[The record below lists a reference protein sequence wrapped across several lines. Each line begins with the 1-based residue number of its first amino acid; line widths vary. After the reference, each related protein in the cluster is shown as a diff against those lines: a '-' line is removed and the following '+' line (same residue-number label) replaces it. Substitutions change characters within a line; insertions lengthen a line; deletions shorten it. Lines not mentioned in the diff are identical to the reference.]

1 MSAWSLSVAEP
12 IPLSGKNQTPV
23 EWKAPAFFGIF
34 VLANGLRTEQRRQAM
49 LTSPK
54 FALALVFVLATASAV
69 TAAPKQPV
77 RPNTAIQQQVPTGSH
92 LSLDSIATG
101 SVASTG
107 SVDKP
112 GNISP
117 QGYDRLKRLM
127 EDFEDLGS

>member
-1 MSAWSLSVAEP
+1 
-12 IPLSGKNQTPV
+12 
-23 EWKAPAFFGIF
+23 
-34 VLANGLRTEQRRQAM
+34 M

-77 RPNTAIQQQVPTGSH
+77 RPNTAIHQQVPAGSH
-92 LSLDSIATG
+92 LSLDSAN
-101 SVASTG
+101 STRSETTR

-112 GNISP
+112 SNVSP

-127 EDFEDLGS
+127 EDFQDLGS

>member
-1 MSAWSLSVAEP
+1 
-12 IPLSGKNQTPV
+12 
-23 EWKAPAFFGIF
+23 
-34 VLANGLRTEQRRQAM
+34 M

-77 RPNTAIQQQVPTGSH
+77 RPNTAIQQQVTAGSH
-92 LSLDSIATG
+92 LSLDSISTG
-101 SVASTG
+101 SMSTG

-112 GNISP
+112 SNISP

>member
-1 MSAWSLSVAEP
+1 
-12 IPLSGKNQTPV
+12 
-23 EWKAPAFFGIF
+23 
-34 VLANGLRTEQRRQAM
+34 M

-54 FALALVFVLATASAV
+54 FALALVFVIAAASAAI
-69 TAAPKQPV
+69 AAPKQPV
-77 RPNTAIQQQVPTGSH
+77 RPNTAIQQQVPAGSH
-92 LSLDSIATG
+92 LSLDSSSTG

-112 GNISP
+112 SNISP

>member
-1 MSAWSLSVAEP
+1 
-12 IPLSGKNQTPV
+12 
-23 EWKAPAFFGIF
+23 
-34 VLANGLRTEQRRQAM
+34 M
-49 LTSPK
+49 LTSQK
-54 FALALVFVLATASAV
+54 FALSLVFVLATALAA

-77 RPNTAIQQQVPTGSH
+77 RPNTAIQQQVPAGSH
-92 LSLDSIATG
+92 LSLDSSSTG

-112 GNISP
+112 SNISP

>member
-1 MSAWSLSVAEP
+1 
-12 IPLSGKNQTPV
+12 
-23 EWKAPAFFGIF
+23 
-34 VLANGLRTEQRRQAM
+34 M
-49 LTSPK
+49 LTNSK
-54 FALALVFVLATASAV
+54 IALSLALVLATASAA

-77 RPNTAIQQQVPTGSH
+77 RPNTAIAGSH
-92 LSLDSIATG
+92 LSLDSSATG

-112 GNISP
+112 SNISP

>member
-1 MSAWSLSVAEP
+1 
-12 IPLSGKNQTPV
+12 
-23 EWKAPAFFGIF
+23 
-34 VLANGLRTEQRRQAM
+34 M

-77 RPNTAIQQQVPTGSH
+77 RPNTAIQQQVPAGSH
-92 LSLDSIATG
+92 LSLDSSSTG
-101 SVASTG
+101 SVASTTG

-112 GNISP
+112 SNISP